1 MPNESIPLPFSG
13 ARLRELRV
21 LGGLNQALLAD
32 RCKKRGHRVS
42 RAQISKW
49 ETGRHKPSPAALKAV
64 AKALNVKVVDLLVDE
79 EPAA

>member
-1 MPNESIPLPFSG
+1 MPKTSIGLPFSG

-21 LGGLNQALLAD
+21 LGGLNQQGLASQ
-32 RCKKRGHRVS
+32 CKKRGHRVS

-64 AKALNVKVVDLLVDE
+64 ARALNVEIADLLDQD
-79 EPAA
+79 AA